1 MSLTVWCVLT
11 GSEIDIFH
19 QMDQDSSLNKTTFF
33 PSGEQKTDNLVW
45 CDFRLEDYFPW
56 FSCCHYLFGQA
67 VRGTVRNLEM
77 KTVRVIKFFNDS
89 FLKLGV

>member
-1 MSLTVWCVLT
+1 MSLTVWCVLA

-19 QMDQDSSLNKTTFF
+19 QMDQDSSLNKTTGF

-45 CDFRLEDYFPW
+45 CDFRLEDYRPW
-56 FSCCHYLFGQA
+56 FSCCHYMFGQA
-67 VRGTVRNLEM
+67 FRGTVRNLEM
-77 KTVRVIKFFNDS
+77 KTVRVIKFFKDS